1 VAKENE
7 ASDRSTG
14 ILYLVATPIGN
25 LGDFSRR
32 AQEVL
37 QAADFI
43 ACEDTRHSRPLL
55 ERYGI
60 AKPLIALHEHNED
73 AAAERLLRR
82 VENGETMA
90 LISDAGVPLVS
101 DPGFPLVRLARARGV
116 RVTPIPG
123 PCALITAL
131 SASGLPTDRFAFEG
145 FPPRGGS
152 ARRALL
158 QSLLDDAR
166 TLIFYESSHRVLD
179 FVRDIAAVFP
189 AERPAA
195 IAREL
200 TKLHETIVLTTAGA
214 APALLEADPNMQKGE
229 FVVLLQ
235 GAPPEKDREALN
247 AEQTRVLRL
256 LLEECSVKTAAALTA
271 KIAGARK
278 DIAYRTAL
286 AWAEKR

>member
-1 VAKENE
+1 MAKENE
-7 ASDRSTG
+7 ASERSTG

-55 ERYGI
+55 ERYDI
-60 AKPLIALHEHNED
+60 AKPLVALHEHNED
-73 AAAERLLRR
+73 AVAERLLARI
-82 VENGETMA
+82 EGGESMA
-90 LISDAGVPLVS
+90 LISDAGVPLIS
-101 DPGFPLVRLARARGV
+101 DPGFPLVRLARARGI

-123 PCALITAL
+123 PCALIAAL
-131 SASGLPTDRFAFEG
+131 SASGLPTDRFVFEG
-145 FPPRGGS
+145 FPPRGGH

-158 QSLLDDAR
+158 QDLLNEER
-166 TLIFYESSHRVLD
+166 TLIFYESSHRALD

-189 AERPAA
+189 AERPVC

-200 TKLHETIVLTTAGA
+200 TKLHETVVLTTAGA

-235 GAPPEKDREALN
+235 GASPERDNESLN

-278 DIAYRTAL
+278 EVAYRAAL
-286 AWAEKR
+286 AWTERN